1 MSQNQCGCGGKGP
14 LPEVTFSTFVLSLAS
29 AALVHLGE
37 VADPAECKR
46 IADLGIDFLALGC
59 FAVVANIWSLASYR
73 KIS

>member
-37 VADPAECKR
+37 VADPETGR
-46 IADLGIDFLALGC
+46 TSRQPELARHSIST
-59 FAVVANIWSLASYR
+59 VSYTHLTLPT
-73 KIS
+73 KA